1 MAFFFFAI
9 VLLIFGL
16 PIIAIVKASSVRR
29 DLDWEIGRL
38 RQQIATLESRIAKLQ
53 SPPPVHDNAQKV
65 FLPVTPVTTEPLPDD
80 TYSSVAS
87 EIIDPTITPIN
98 EVPELKSLIPL
109 TPPEKLVAMPPVEKR
124 VTPPAKL
131 ERVTT
136 PPRAAEPQKEEGTPP
151 LLQPLFEVW
160 PLLVRFVRRGN
171 SWVTAGAGVLLVGLG
186 FFAQYVGRRG
196 FWARL
201 FPVEIRLALVALCGL
216 GLTYMGWK
224 LRERKPTYGL
234 VTQGAGVAI
243 FYLTI
248 FATVKLTSLLSTPI
262 AFALLIAIVALSTAL
277 ALLQDSQAFACFA
290 TVGGFAAPLLVSTGS
305 GNFIGLFS
313 FYVLLNA
320 GILRILYTR
329 LWKGLP
335 LAGFIC
341 TFSIF
346 GAWVLHSYDADV
358 FRHVLFAEIF
368 LLSFFFAYTF
378 VTLFLHRATIEKG
391 VLFSHTDLFISSATP
406 LAFLFLQ
413 GMIIRHLTYG
423 LATSALL
430 SGAFYIAMAHVLWQQ
445 FGESSRKPTEIALA
459 SGVVLSNLAI
469 PLALSG
475 YSTALFWIVEGM
487 LLHLVATRY
496 NRKEPLFFGLLLQ
509 IIGGLLLFVDTTQSV
524 VAVANARFVGGI
536 VASVCA
542 LVSVFTSYNKRTAIE
557 GLRGEPLQKLLL
569 VWACVWWYRTLFREV
584 WAFAPAD
591 YAAALFLSV
600 GCLSALFFYVLS
612 IRFECEDLKWNI
624 FTPLATVASVVV
636 LYAPASLYSLMAKLS
651 IGQVITSLLVG
662 AIPLYGVGMLVW
674 PLFFASIA
682 ILFFRERKRV
692 NENAAFAA
700 CALASVWW
708 LSLWAQQVFLYT
720 PITHHWNLFLLIFT
734 LNIPLFI
741 FMAQR
746 MENTR
751 LRFMAFIPLGF
762 IALSGFFRL
771 FDILNDGM
779 IPFLMQAHP
788 LRGWGVVAWPL
799 FFVSHYAL
807 ITRQKGVWGAPF
819 PTQILAWSHRAGFFL
834 FVVLLQLEV
843 HYWVHRLP
851 LEGVMSP
858 WWGSLVI
865 LMLLPLII
873 YALFRYWEK
882 LPPVM
887 QEWRRLYLVEG
898 CGMLCGALLVWFAL
912 TLFRIGD
919 ASPLPYIPLLNPLDL
934 ALALCLA
941 TALFWW
947 QTVRNSH
954 YGFKIPV
961 RIEQV
966 YWALGLSIFL
976 WNNAALFRVLAHYIP
991 ETYGFP
997 YAHGADIFL
1006 GQPTDTFFADGLL
1019 PIHFLLEFG
1028 VTQTAITLLWGT
1040 WGSALM
1046 FYGARKLK
1054 QRRVWF
1060 AGSVLLAS
1068 VTLKIFLVDLSQT
1081 NTLTRI
1087 VSFIV
1092 TGVVLIGIGYFAPM
1106 PPAKELKD

>member
-1 MAFFFFAI
+1 MGFFILII
-9 VLLIFGL
+9 VLAIFGL
-16 PIIAIVKASSVRR
+16 PIVAIVKASSVRR
-29 DLDWEIGRL
+29 DLDWEIARL
-38 RQQIATLESRIAKLQ
+38 QQQIATLESRIASLQ
-53 SPPPVHDNAQKV
+53 SPPPLDEHAQEF
-65 FLPVTPVTTEPLPDD
+65 FLPVTPIPTEPLPDD
-80 TYSSVAS
+80 TYYSVAS
-87 EIIDPTITPIN
+87 EISDPTITPMN
-98 EVPELKSLIPL
+98 EVPKLTPLVPL
-109 TPPEKLVAMPPVEKR
+109 TPPEQ
-124 VTPPAKL
+124 TPSDEQAAITPAESL
-131 ERVTT
+131 EE
-136 PPRAAEPQKEEGTPP
+136 RAP

-186 FFAQYVGRRG
+186 FFAQYVGRRR

-201 FPVEIRLALVALCGL
+201 FPVEVRLALVALCGL
-216 GLTYMGWK
+216 GLTFTGWK
-224 LRERKPTYGL
+224 LRERKPTYAL
-234 VTQGAGVAI
+234 VIQGAGVAI

-262 AFALLIAIVALSTAL
+262 AFALLIAIVTLSTAL

-341 TFSIF
+341 TFSVF
-346 GAWVLHSYDADV
+346 GVWVLRSYDANI
-358 FRHVLFAEIF
+358 FRHVLFAELF

-378 VTLFLHRATIEKG
+378 VTLFLHRATIEKN
-391 VLFSHTDLFISSATP
+391 VLFSPTDLFISSATP

-413 GMIIRHLTYG
+413 GMITRHLTYG

-430 SGAFYIAMAHVLWQQ
+430 SGAFYIAMAHVLWRQ

-496 NRKEPLFFGLLLQ
+496 NRKEPLFFGLSLQ
-509 IIGGLLLFVDTTQSV
+509 MIGGLVLLLETAQPL
-524 VAVANARFVGGI
+524 VAVTNARFVGGI
-536 VASVCA
+536 VASVCG
-542 LVSVFTSYNKRTAIE
+542 LITVFTSYNKRISIE
-557 GLRGEPLQKLLL
+557 GVKREPLQKWLLF
-569 VWACVWWYRTLFREV
+569 WACAWWYRTLLTEV

-591 YAAALFLSV
+591 YSAALFLSV
-600 GCLSALFFYVLS
+600 GCLSAVFFYVLA
-612 IRFECEDLKWNI
+612 IRFECEDLKGNI
-624 FTPLATVASVVV
+624 FVPLATVAAVVM
-636 LYAPASLYSLMAKLS
+636 LYASPHLFMVKPH
-651 IGQVITSLLVG
+651 IGQVVTSLLVG
-662 AIPLYGVGMLVW
+662 PIPLFGVGILVW
-674 PLFFASIA
+674 PLFFISTT

-692 NENAAFAA
+692 EAGVAFVVY
-700 CALASVWW
+700 ALTAVWW
-708 LSLWAQQVFLYT
+708 LSLWAQQIFLYI
-720 PITHHWNLFLLIFT
+720 PITHQWNLFLLIFT
-734 LNIPLFI
+734 LNIPLFV
-741 FMAQR
+741 FMAQKL
-746 MENTR
+746 ENAR
-751 LRFMAFIPLGF
+751 LRFLAFIPLGF
-762 IALSGFFRL
+762 VALSGLFRL
-771 FDILNDGM
+771 FDIFDYGM

-799 FFVSHYAL
+799 FFASHYAL
-807 ITRQKGVWGAPF
+807 ITRQKGVCESRF
-819 PTQILAWSHRAGFFL
+819 PRALLAWSHRAGFFL
-834 FVVLLQLEV
+834 IVALLQLEV
-843 HYWVHRLP
+843 HYWVHQLP
-851 LEGVMSP
+851 LEGVISP

-873 YALFRYWEK
+873 YALFRYWGK
-882 LPPVM
+882 FPPAM

-898 CGMLCGALLVWFAL
+898 CGAISITLLAWFAL
-912 TLFRIGD
+912 TLFRIGT

-947 QTVRNSH
+947 QAVYH
-954 YGFKIPV
+954 DAGDGYKIPL
-961 RIEQV
+961 RPEQV

-976 WNNAALFRVLAHYIP
+976 WNNAVLFRIIAHHVP
-991 ETYGFP
+991 EAYAFVYRIGMEGFRP
-997 YAHGADIFL
+997 HL
-1006 GQPTDTFFADGLL
+1006 RESFFGDGLL

-1040 WGSALM
+1040 WGSVLM
-1046 FYGARKLK
+1046 FYGARKLR
-1054 QRRVWF
+1054 QRKIWF
-1060 AGSVLLAS
+1060 AGSTLLGS
-1068 VTLKIFLVDLSQT
+1068 VTLKLFLVDLSQT

-1106 PPAKELKD
+1106 PPSKESKDESRFPS